1 MWLSEKGKGNLE
13 RYFFLGIAFLLVFIP
28 AAIRYDVG
36 TDYLN
41 YLAIYEDSML
51 LDKYKSAEP
60 SFYFVNWF
68 YKSIDAHFQW
78 MFATF
83 AFIFTMVAFRSYP
96 RKQAWLLHF
105 LIFSMLWFFSFNG
118 MRQAIAVMWSLLA
131 LFYFFDR
138 KYIWFFVLTLFGAT
152 FHQSVLFVALVGLV
166 ALFPLERRIKTRI
179 APLFFIGFIVFTL
192 ISMNVVLAYMEQ
204 IIGLVGSKYVS
215 YFDSSKHFAERDYG
229 SGLGV
234 LAKILF
240 SIYIIWHA
248 KNFIEV
254 NERYWLLIVVVF
266 FYAVGTVLGNDIII
280 FGRMGQTFVMGPVVA
295 AFVLLQLP
303 NNRVINRLVLG
314 FFLIFLAFT
323 YVKDSFGEPTTYGDP
338 KRVPYQTVFQL

>member
-1 MWLSEKGKGNLE
+1 MATVLFYNFILLSSTFFVWLSERMHYKLD
-13 RYFFLGIAFLLVFIP
+13 RWFLLGIAFLLLFVP
-28 AAIRYDVG
+28 AAIRYDIG
-36 TDYLN
+36 TDYVN
-41 YLAIYEDSML
+41 YLAIYEGTSATKTL
-51 LDKYKSAEP
+51 EPYKFKEP
-60 SFYFVNWF
+60 LFYFVNWF

-138 KYIWFFVLTLFGAT
+138 KYICFFVLTLFGAT

-192 ISMNVVLAYMEQ
+192 ISMKVLLAYMEQ
-204 IIGLVGSKYVS
+204 IIGVVGLKYVS
-215 YFDSSKHFAERDYG
+215 YFDSSKHFVERDYG

-234 LAKILF
+234 LA
-240 SIYIIWHA
+240 
-248 KNFIEV
+248 
-254 NERYWLLIVVVF
+254 
-266 FYAVGTVLGNDIII
+266 
-280 FGRMGQTFVMGPVVA
+280 
-295 AFVLLQLP
+295 
-303 NNRVINRLVLG
+303 
-314 FFLIFLAFT
+314 
-323 YVKDSFGEPTTYGDP
+323 
-338 KRVPYQTVFQL
+338 